1 MRRYLL
7 NSFCGWLLF
16 SCWWFC
22 LWVIAYYFLN
32 DSELAILFFPFAL
45 RLGIVLH
52 IPKSYWPTIYGAEC
66 GLTICLALLMG
77 QPQWLTV
84 LTASIASLPIVWF
97 ASHYYC
103 GTQWQRFAVMMS
115 VILASAIINV
125 VAVSNHNSTLL
136 IAFLVSLTGGVM
148 VVPLCY
154 LVWHYLFQNIWHP
167 LTANLVMYRV
177 HFRLRHIFLYI
188 LLFLL
193 NIFVQ
198 VGYPNELRYFA
209 PFCLAIPIILLA
221 FRYGWHGAVLGTLLN
236 SIALIAARSGVSNM
250 EITDLL
256 LSLLVQTI
264 TGIMLGMAVQRQR
277 DLNAQLKRQLYRNH
291 SLSRQLV
298 KAEESVRRDIAR
310 ELHDEIGQNITAI
323 RTQANII
330 QRVEAAPVTS
340 NCAKTIESLSLNVY
354 DTTKGLLSR
363 LRPKILDDLGLK
375 EAIEQLLRDME
386 FEAQGIIVDIF
397 WADNSAV
404 AIEQLSDTTKITV
417 YRLCQEA
424 LNNALKYSQADR
436 IELHFSVKGMI
447 HLSIKDNGI
456 GCKAED
462 HMKGFGLRGMRE
474 RVQALGGKFSV
485 SNGKKHIEKTDN
497 EKTYSEKRQ
506 HNLINAGTNLS
517 IILPKL

>member
-1 MRRYLL
+1 MI

-22 LWVIAYYFLN
+22 LWVIAYYFVN

-52 IPKSYWPTIYGAEC
+52 TPKRYWPTAYGAEW

-77 QPQWLTV
+77 QPQWFTV
-84 LTASIASLPIVWF
+84 LTASMVSLPIVWF
-97 ASHYYC
+97 ASRYYC
-103 GTQWQRFAVMMS
+103 GSQWQRFTVMAS
-115 VILASAIINV
+115 VILATSIINV
-125 VAVSNHNSTLL
+125 VAISNHNPALI

-148 VVPLCY
+148 LVPLCY
-154 LVWHYLFQNIWHP
+154 LVWHYLFQNIWFP
-167 LTANLVMYRV
+167 LTANLVLHRV
-177 HFRLRHIFLYI
+177 QFRLRHIILYTLLFILNI
-188 LLFLL
+188 LL
-193 NIFVQ
+193 Q
-198 VGYPNELRYFA
+198 VCLPNELRYFA

-221 FRYGWHGAVLGTLLN
+221 FRYGWQGAVLGTLLN

-256 LSLLVQTI
+256 LSLLVQTM

-277 DLNAQLKRQLYRNH
+277 DLNAQLQRQLHCNH

-298 KAEESVRRDIAR
+298 KAEESVRREIAR

-330 QRVEAAPVTS
+330 QRVEVAPISS

-386 FEAQGIIVDIF
+386 FETHGILVEIHWI
-397 WADNSAV
+397 ADSAV
-404 AIEQLSDTTKITV
+404 AIEQLSDTTKVTL

-436 IELHFSVKGMI
+436 IELHFSVRGMI
-447 HLSIKDNGI
+447 HLLIKDNGI

-474 RVQALGGKFSV
+474 RVQALGGKFS
-485 SNGKKHIEKTDN
+485 ID
-497 EKTYSEKRQ
+497 SEKRQ
-506 HNLINAGTNLS
+506 DDSTYSGTDLS
-517 IILPKL
+517 ITLPKL

>member
-1 MRRYLL
+1 MRQYLI

-22 LWVIAYYFLN
+22 LWVIAYYFVN

-52 IPKSYWPTIYGAEC
+52 TPKRYWTTIYSAEW
-66 GLTICLALLMG
+66 GLTICLTILMG
-77 QPQWLTV
+77 QLQWLTV
-84 LTASIASLPIVWF
+84 LTASMASFPLVWF
-97 ASHYYC
+97 ASRYYC
-103 GTQWQRFAVMMS
+103 GNQWQRFAVMAGI
-115 VILASAIINV
+115 ILTTSMINV
-125 VAVSNHNSTLL
+125 VAISNHNSALN

-148 VVPLCY
+148 LVPLCY
-154 LVWHYLFQNIWHP
+154 LVWHYLFQNIWFP
-167 LTANLVMYRV
+167 LTANLVSHRIQFHLKHIILYSSL
-177 HFRLRHIFLYI
+177 FIINIFL
-188 LLFLL
+188 
-193 NIFVQ
+193 Q
-198 VGYPNELRYFA
+198 VGLPNELRYFA

-221 FRYGWHGAVLGTLLN
+221 FRYGWQGAVVGTLLN
-236 SIALIAARSGVSNM
+236 SIALIAARNGVSNNGISNI

-256 LSLLVQTI
+256 LSLLAQTL

-277 DLNAQLKRQLYRNH
+277 DLNAQLKRQLHCNH

-298 KAEESVRRDIAR
+298 KAEESVRREIAR

-330 QRVEAAPVTS
+330 QRVEVAPIS
-340 NCAKTIESLSLNVY
+340 ANCAKTIESLSLNVY

-386 FEAQGIIVDIF
+386 FASHGILVNVYWETD
-397 WADNSAV
+397 SAM
-404 AIEQLSDTTKITV
+404 AIAQLSDTTQITL

-424 LNNALKYSQADR
+424 LNNAMKYSQADR
-436 IELHFSVKGMI
+436 IELHFSINGMI
-447 HLSIKDNGI
+447 HVLIRDNGI
-456 GCKAED
+456 GCKSED

-474 RVQALGGKFSV
+474 RVQALGGTFSI
-485 SNGKKHIEKTDN
+485 H
-497 EKTYSEKRQ
+497 SEKR
-506 HNLINAGTNLS
+506 HADSTSSGTDLS
-517 IILPKL
+517 ITLPKL

>member
-1 MRRYLL
+1 MRQYLI
-7 NSFCGWLLF
+7 NSLCGWLLF

-22 LWVIAYYFLN
+22 LWVIAYYFVN

-45 RLGIVLH
+45 RLGIALH
-52 IPKSYWPTIYGAEC
+52 TPKRYWSVIYCSEW
-66 GLTICLALLMG
+66 GLTVCLALLMS

-84 LTASIASLPIVWF
+84 LTASMASVPLVWF
-97 ASHYYC
+97 ARHYYC
-103 GTQWQRFAVMMS
+103 GSQWQRFAVMAGL
-115 VILASAIINV
+115 ILTTSMMNV
-125 VAVSNHNSTLL
+125 VAISNHHSALS

-148 VVPLCY
+148 LIPLCY
-154 LVWHYLFQNIWHP
+154 LVWHYLFQKIWLP
-167 LTANLVMYRV
+167 LTANLVSQRIQF
-177 HFRLRHIFLYI
+177 HLKPIILYT
-188 LLFLL
+188 LLFIL
-193 NIFVQ
+193 NIIIQ
-198 VGYPNELRYFA
+198 VGLPNELRYFA

-221 FRYGWHGAVLGTLLN
+221 FRYGWQGAVVGTLLN
-236 SIALIAARSGVSNM
+236 SIALIAARSGVSNL

-256 LSLLVQTI
+256 LSLLAQTL

-298 KAEESVRRDIAR
+298 KAEESVRREIAR

-330 QRVEAAPVTS
+330 QRVEVAPIS
-340 NCAKTIESLSLNVY
+340 ANCAKTIESLSLNVY
-354 DTTKGLLSR
+354 DTTKGLLSW

-386 FEAQGIIVDIF
+386 FDAHGIFVEIH
-397 WADNSAV
+397 WAADSAM
-404 AIEQLSDTTKITV
+404 AIEQLSDTTKITL

-424 LNNALKYSQADR
+424 LNNAMKYSQADR
-436 IELHFSVKGMI
+436 IELHFSVKGKI
-447 HLSIKDNGI
+447 HLLIRDNGV

-474 RVQALGGKFSV
+474 RVQALGGTFSI
-485 SNGKKHIEKTDN
+485 H
-497 EKTYSEKRQ
+497 SEKRPDDS
-506 HNLINAGTNLS
+506 ISAGTDLS

>member
-1 MRRYLL
+1 MHRYLI
-7 NSFCGWLLF
+7 NSFCGGLLF

-22 LWVIAYYFLN
+22 LWVIAYYFVN

-52 IPKSYWPTIYGAEC
+52 IPQRYWPTVYGAEWA
-66 GLTICLALLMG
+66 LTICLVLLMG
-77 QPQWLTV
+77 QLQWLTV
-84 LTASIASLPIVWF
+84 LTASVASFPVVWF
-97 ASHYYC
+97 ASRYY
-103 GTQWQRFAVMMS
+103 GGSQWQRFAVMVS
-115 VILASAIINV
+115 VILATSFINV
-125 VAVSNHNSTLL
+125 VAISDHSPVLM

-148 VVPLCY
+148 LVPLCY
-154 LVWHYLFQNIWHP
+154 LVWHYLFQNTWLP
-167 LTANLVMYRV
+167 LTANLVSHRV
-177 HFRLRHIFLYI
+177 HFRLRHIILYV
-188 LLFLL
+188 LLFVL
-193 NIFVQ
+193 NIFLQ
-198 VGYPNELRYFA
+198 VGLPNELRYFA

-221 FRYGWHGAVLGTLLN
+221 FRYGWQGAVLGTLLN

-256 LSLLVQTI
+256 LSLLVQTL

-277 DLNAQLKRQLYRNH
+277 DLNAQLQRQLHCNH

-298 KAEESVRRDIAR
+298 KAEESVRREIAR

-323 RTQANII
+323 RTQASII
-330 QRVEAAPVTS
+330 QRVEVAPMS
-340 NCAKTIESLSLNVY
+340 FNCAKTIESLSLNVY

-386 FEAQGIIVDIF
+386 FESHGILVQIHWITG
-397 WADNSAV
+397 SSGAV
-404 AIEQLSDTTKITV
+404 EQLSDTTQITL

-436 IELHFSVKGMI
+436 IELYFSVKDRI
-447 HLSIKDNGI
+447 QLQIKDNGI

-474 RVQALGGKFSV
+474 RVQALGGTFSI
-485 SNGKKHIEKTDN
+485 H
-497 EKTYSEKRQ
+497 SEKRQ
-506 HNLINAGTNLS
+506 DDLTYSGTDLS
-517 IILPKL
+517 IVLPKL

>member
-1 MRRYLL
+1 MRRYLV

-22 LWVIAYYFLN
+22 LWVIAYYFVN
-32 DSELAILFFPFAL
+32 DSELAILFFPFSL

-52 IPKSYWPTIYGAEC
+52 IPKHYWPTVYGAEW

-77 QPQWLTV
+77 QLQWLTV
-84 LTASIASLPIVWF
+84 LTASIVSIPIIWF

-103 GTQWQRFAVMMS
+103 GNQWQRFVVMVS
-115 VILASAIINV
+115 VILATSIMNV
-125 VAVSNHNSTLL
+125 VAISNHNSALV
-136 IAFLVSLTGGVM
+136 IAFLVSFTGGVM
-148 VVPLCY
+148 LVPLCY
-154 LVWHYLFQNIWHP
+154 LVWHYLFQNIWFP
-167 LTANLVMYRV
+167 LTANLVSHRIQ
-177 HFRLRHIFLYI
+177 FRLRPIFLYI
-188 LLFLL
+188 LLFVI
-193 NIFVQ
+193 NIFLQ
-198 VGYPNELRYFA
+198 IGFPNELRYFA
-209 PFCLAIPIILLA
+209 PFCLAIPIILLS
-221 FRYGWHGAVLGTLLN
+221 FRYGWQGAVLSTLLN

-256 LSLLVQTI
+256 LSLLVQTL

-277 DLNAQLKRQLYRNH
+277 DLNAQLQRQLHRNH

-298 KAEESVRRDIAR
+298 KAEESVRREIAR

-330 QRVEAAPVTS
+330 QRIEAAPISS

-386 FEAQGIIVDIF
+386 FETLGILVKIHWVEDSIV
-397 WADNSAV
+397 AV
-404 AIEQLSDTTKITV
+404 EQLSDTTKITL

-424 LNNALKYSQADR
+424 LNNALKYSQADH
-436 IELHFSVKGMI
+436 IELNFSVSEMI
-447 HLSIKDNGI
+447 HLLIKDNGI
-456 GCKAED
+456 GCKPED
-462 HMKGFGLRGMRE
+462 YIKGFGLRGMRE
-474 RVQALGGKFSV
+474 RVQALGGMFSI
-485 SNGKKHIEKTDN
+485 H
-497 EKTYSEKRQ
+497 SEKWRDDSTYP
-506 HNLINAGTNLS
+506 GTKLS
-517 IILPKL
+517 ITLPKL

>member
-1 MRRYLL
+1 MYRYLI
-7 NSFCGWLLF
+7 NSLCGWLLF

-22 LWVIAYYFLN
+22 LWVIAYYFVN

-52 IPKSYWPTIYGAEC
+52 TPKCYWPVVYCSEW
-66 GLTICLALLMG
+66 GLTICLALLMS

-84 LTASIASLPIVWF
+84 LAASIASLPLVWF

-103 GTQWQRFAVMMS
+103 GSQWQRFAVMAGL
-115 VILASAIINV
+115 ILTTSMINV
-125 VAVSNHNSTLL
+125 VAISNHHSALS

-148 VVPLCY
+148 LIPLCY
-154 LVWHYLFQNIWHP
+154 LVWHYLFQKVWLP
-167 LTANLVMYRV
+167 LTANLVSQRIQ
-177 HFRLRHIFLYI
+177 FRLKHIILYT
-188 LLFLL
+188 LLFIL
-193 NIFVQ
+193 NIIIQ
-198 VGYPNELRYFA
+198 VGLPNELRYFA

-221 FRYGWHGAVLGTLLN
+221 FRYGWQGAVAGTLLN

-256 LSLLVQTI
+256 LSLLVQTL

-298 KAEESVRRDIAR
+298 KAEESVRREIAR

-330 QRVEAAPVTS
+330 QRVEMAPIS
-340 NCAKTIESLSLNVY
+340 ANCAKTIESLSLNVY

-386 FEAQGIIVDIF
+386 FEAHGILAEIH
-397 WADNSAV
+397 WAADSV
-404 AIEQLSDTTKITV
+404 MAIEQLSDTTKITL

-424 LNNALKYSQADR
+424 LNNAMKYSQADR
-436 IELHFSVKGMI
+436 IELHFSVKGKI
-447 HLSIKDNGI
+447 HLLIRDNGI

-474 RVQALGGKFSV
+474 RVQALGGRFSI
-485 SNGKKHIEKTDN
+485 H
-497 EKTYSEKRQ
+497 SEKRQ
-506 HNLINAGTNLS
+506 GDSISAGTDLS

>member
-22 LWVIAYYFLN
+22 LWVIAYYFVN

-52 IPKSYWPTIYGAEC
+52 TPKRYWPTIYGAEC
-66 GLTICLALLMG
+66 WLTIGLALLMG
-77 QPQWLTV
+77 QPQWLTI
-84 LTASIASLPIVWF
+84 LMASIASLPLVWF
-97 ASHYYC
+97 ACRYY
-103 GTQWQRFAVMMS
+103 GGSQWQRFAVMMG
-115 VILASAIINV
+115 VILATSIINV
-125 VAVSNHNSTLL
+125 VVVSNHNSALV

-148 VVPLCY
+148 LVPLCY
-154 LVWHYLFQNIWHP
+154 LVWHYLFQNIWFP
-167 LTANLVMYRV
+167 LTANLVSHQI
-177 HFRLRHIFLYI
+177 HFRLRHIILYT
-188 LLFLL
+188 LLFIG
-193 NIFVQ
+193 NIFIQIGV
-198 VGYPNELRYFA
+198 PNELRYFA

-221 FRYGWHGAVLGTLLN
+221 FRYGWQGAVLGTLLN

-256 LSLLVQTI
+256 LSLLVQTL
-264 TGIMLGMAVQRQR
+264 TGIMLGIAVQRQR
-277 DLNAQLKRQLYRNH
+277 DLNAQLERQLRCNH

-298 KAEESVRRDIAR
+298 KAEESVRREIAR

-330 QRVEAAPVTS
+330 QRVEVAPIS
-340 NCAKTIESLSLNVY
+340 ANCAKTIESLSLNVY

-386 FEAQGIIVDIF
+386 FETHGIVVDIH
-397 WADNSAV
+397 WVADSA
-404 AIEQLSDTTKITV
+404 AIIEQLSDTTKVTL

-424 LNNALKYSQADR
+424 LNNALKYAQADR

-447 HLSIKDNGI
+447 HLLIKDNGI

-474 RVQALGGKFSV
+474 RVQALGGKFSI
-485 SNGKKHIEKTDN
+485 H
-497 EKTYSEKRQ
+497 SEKRQ
-506 HNLINAGTNLS
+506 DGSTYLGTDLS
-517 IILPKL
+517 IILPKF

>member
-1 MRRYLL
+1 MINRYLI

-16 SCWWFC
+16 SCCWFC
-22 LWVIAYYFLN
+22 LWVIAYYFVN
-32 DSELAILFFPFAL
+32 DPELAILFFPFAL

-52 IPKSYWPTIYGAEC
+52 TPKHYWPTVYGAEWW
-66 GLTICLALLMG
+66 LTICLALLMG

-84 LTASIASLPIVWF
+84 LTASIASLPVVWV
-97 ASHYYC
+97 ASCYYR
-103 GTQWQRFAVMMS
+103 GSQWQRLAVMAM
-115 VILASAIINV
+115 VITATAIINV
-125 VAVSNHNSTLL
+125 VAVSNHNPSL
-136 IAFLVSLTGGVM
+136 IIVFLVSLTGGVM
-148 VVPLCY
+148 LVPTCY
-154 LVWHYLFQNIWHP
+154 LVWHYLFQSIWLP
-167 LTANLVMYRV
+167 LTANGVSRQIQ
-177 HFRLRHIFLYI
+177 FRLHRVILYALLFVLNI
-188 LLFLL
+188 LLQIGF
-193 NIFVQ
+193 
-198 VGYPNELRYFA
+198 PNELRYFA

-221 FRYGWHGAVLGTLLN
+221 FRYGWQGALLGTLLN
-236 SIALIAARSGVSNM
+236 SIVLIAARSGVSNM

-277 DLNAQLKRQLYRNH
+277 DLNTQLKRELYRNR
-291 SLSRQLV
+291 SLAGQLV

-330 QRVEAAPVTS
+330 QRVEVTPIGS

-354 DTTKGLLSR
+354 DTTKRLLSC

-386 FEAQGIIVDIF
+386 FKNCGISVEIHWEA
-397 WADNSAV
+397 NSAEV
-404 AIEQLSDTTKITV
+404 IEQLSDTTKITL

-436 IELHFSVKGMI
+436 IELHFSVRAMI
-447 HLSIKDNGI
+447 RLLIKDNGI

-462 HMKGFGLRGMRE
+462 NMKGFGLRGMRE
-474 RVQALGGKFSV
+474 RVQALGGQFSI
-485 SNGKKHIEKTDN
+485 H
-497 EKTYSEKRQ
+497 SEKRQ
-506 HNLINAGTNLS
+506 NDSTSAGTDLS

>member
-1 MRRYLL
+1 MHRYLI

-22 LWVIAYYFLN
+22 LWVIAYYFVN

-52 IPKSYWPTIYGAEC
+52 TPKHYWPMVYGAEC
-66 GLTICLALLMG
+66 SLTICLALLMG

-84 LTASIASLPIVWF
+84 LTASIASLPVMWF
-97 ASHYYC
+97 ASRYY
-103 GTQWQRFAVMMS
+103 GGAQWQRFVVIIG
-115 VILASAIINV
+115 VILATSVINI
-125 VAVSNHNSTLL
+125 VAVSNHNPDL
-136 IAFLVSLTGGVM
+136 ITAFLVSLTGGVM
-148 VVPLCY
+148 LVPLCY
-154 LVWHYLFQNIWHP
+154 LVWHYLFQNVWFP
-167 LTANLVMYRV
+167 LTANLISQRI
-177 HFRLRHIFLYI
+177 HFRLRHIVLYI
-188 LLFLL
+188 LLFVL
-193 NIFVQ
+193 NICLQ
-198 VGYPNELRYFA
+198 VGLPNELHYFA

-221 FRYGWHGAVLGTLLN
+221 FRYGWQGAVLGTLLN
-236 SIALIAARSGVSNM
+236 SIALIAARSGVSDM

-256 LSLLVQTI
+256 LSLLVQTL

-277 DLNAQLKRQLYRNH
+277 DLNAQLKRQLSRNH

-298 KAEESVRRDIAR
+298 KAEECVRREIAR

-330 QRVEAAPVTS
+330 QRVEVAPIS
-340 NCAKTIESLSLNVY
+340 SHCAKTIESLSLNIY

-386 FEAQGIIVDIF
+386 FESHGILVNID

-404 AIEQLSDTTKITV
+404 EIEQLSDTTKITL

-424 LNNALKYSQADR
+424 LNNALKYSLADQ
-436 IELHFSVKGMI
+436 IELSVSVREKI

-462 HMKGFGLRGMRE
+462 YMKGFGLRGMRE
-474 RVQALGGKFSV
+474 RVQVLGGMFSI
-485 SNGKKHIEKTDN
+485 HN
-497 EKTYSEKRQ
+497 EKQQDDLTYS
-506 HNLINAGTNLS
+506 GTDLS